1 MGGALGGETA
11 LRSVGPLQVTPNQQ
25 GQKGQGPVLAPERTG
40 MQLSPLPSKCCHP
53 LTQLGPELEMKQDSV
68 ESNGLERWC
77 LFRVRA
83 EGERQSLQERPYQG
97 ALSQGWGETAWHSL
111 LA

>member
-25 GQKGQGPVLAPERTG
+25 GQKAQGPVLAPERTG

-77 LFRVRA
+77 HSESEQRVRGRA
-83 EGERQSLQERPYQG
+83 FRRGPIKVL
-97 ALSQGWGETAWHSL
+97 
-111 LA
+111 